1 LGEKNHVKVDDFQ
14 NTNIDHIYSLGDAC
28 DKGFELTPVAIA
40 AGRRLADR
48 LFGGQPDARLVYENI
63 PSVVFAHPTVGS
75 VGMTEPQARKKF
87 GDDNVKIYTSNFT
100 ALYFSMMEQDE
111 KGPTSY
117 KLVCVGKEEKVVG
130 VHILGLGSDEVMQGF
145 GVAVKM
151 GATKADFDRC
161 VAIHP
166 TSAEELV
173 TMK

>member
-1 LGEKNHVKVDDFQ
+1 MLV
-14 NTNIDHIYSLGDAC
+14 GDAALIDEIKPHAIIHTVTAGPNAPGGAH
-28 DKGFELTPVAIA
+28 DKEFKATKIS
-40 AGRRLADR
+40 
-48 LFGGQPDARLVYENI
+48 YENI
-63 PSVVFAHPTVGS
+63 PSVVFAHPEVGS
-75 VGMTEPQARKKF
+75 IGLTEPEAEKKYGKENLTVYKTSF
-87 GDDNVKIYTSNFT
+87 G
-100 ALYFSMMEQDE
+100 ALYYSMMEQDE

-130 VHILGLGSDEVMQGF
+130 MLILGLGSDEIMQGF